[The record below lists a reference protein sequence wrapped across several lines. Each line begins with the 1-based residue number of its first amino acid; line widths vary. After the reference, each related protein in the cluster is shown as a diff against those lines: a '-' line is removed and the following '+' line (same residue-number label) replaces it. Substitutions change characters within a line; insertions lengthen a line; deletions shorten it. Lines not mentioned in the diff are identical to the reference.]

1 MKKTL
6 IAILLFSSMN
16 ISAADFSF
24 NWEKISFKLPANFSQ
39 PEKAGLNSVQLSYPK
54 GSIDK
59 ELAFIILVRFTPE
72 QQKEM
77 KMDDK
82 ALMSYAKSTFF
93 ATAKPAESA
102 KERIFFGKKIMGDI
116 QAKKIPKKS
125 TLEAYLIDLP
135 SGDKLAAGFT
145 FYENINKKASDEIVS
160 RFAATLSE
168 K

>member
-6 IAILLFSSMN
+6 IVILLFLSMN
-16 ISAADFSF
+16 ITAADFSY
-24 NWEKISFKLPANFSQ
+24 NWGKISFKLPADFSQ
-39 PEKAGLNSVQLSYPK
+39 PEKAGLNAVQLSYPK
-54 GSIDK
+54 GSTDK

-77 KMDDK
+77 KMNDK

-93 ATAKPAESA
+93 ATAKPAESS
-102 KERIFFGKKIMGDI
+102 KERMFFGKRIKGDI

-125 TLEAYLIDLP
+125 TLEAYLIVLP

-145 FYENINKKASDEIVS
+145 FFENINIKLSDDIVS
-160 RFAATLSE
+160 RFAETLSE